1 MHEQLLHMSVQDVM
15 DTWPRTV
22 PVFVRHRM
30 ACPGCALAQFMTV
43 TEAALEYKLE
53 PAALTVDLI
62 DAIEE
67 RAPDS
72 VHLR

>member
-1 MHEQLLHMSVQDVM
+1 MHDQLLDMPVQDVM

-22 PVFVRHRM
+22 PVFVRHHM

-53 PAALTVDLI
+53 PEALAVDLI
-62 DAIEE
+62 DAIEKKE
-67 RAPDS
+67 PDS
-72 VHLR
+72 IHLR